1 MGESDGKER
10 RESVWCDL
18 GGEGEKGLDGEERMF
33 WLDRRNDGRKRPD
46 NPKDKAGMPG
56 LRRFSGL
63 YPSKQTGDGRKR
75 EKNELRKQNLIAQI
89 IDISHMI
96 SNEVGSCLLDF
107 LNRIYDSPL
116 GMVLFKNLLLF
127 CEIPKE
133 VPSYSLNFPISL
145 STLEWIGGEGGE
157 RGIGP
162 RISRERVNGGL
173 DIRIVVIQRPFPNNR
188 KANMGLIAYEVTRQ
202 FSSDPKG
209 IKQILQTL
217 EPSDINQ
224 FKKMDGEKRIHWL
237 MGRWGFQEELEALK
251 REMAAL
257 NHQAPSTNIQVPISK

>member
-1 MGESDGKER
+1 MEKKECFGLIEEMTDGNGLTTIKTKPECR
-10 RESVWCDL
+10 NCGDFRECM
-18 GGEGEKGLDGEERMF
+18 RQ
-33 WLDRRNDGRKRPD
+33 
-46 NPKDKAGMPG
+46 
-56 LRRFSGL
+56 
-63 YPSKQTGDGRKR
+63 SKQAREEKR

-145 STLEWIGGEGGE
+145 STLEWIRGSGGEEESGLQEEG
-157 RGIGP
+157 RGK
-162 RISRERVNGGL
+162 EGL
-173 DIRIVVIQRPFPNNR
+173 DIRIVLIQRPFPNNR

-217 EPSDINQ
+217 EPSDINL
-224 FKKMDGEKRIHWL
+224 FKKIDVDQRISWL
-237 MGRWGFQEELEALK
+237 MKKWGFQEELEALK
-251 REMAAL
+251 REMAVKT
-257 NHQAPSTNIQVPISK
+257 NNQASNPNFQIDSDHSMAK